1 MKTPYVSNAPEEN
14 MKKSSLLA
22 PLQCSNNH
30 DFALDPI
37 GYVALQRTIVP
48 TIRRRASRV
57 RRTLL
62 HLFPN
67 PSRDRYAPAN
77 PRTVNHLG
85 YRRTR
90 AGS

>member
-1 MKTPYVSNAPEEN
+1 MKTSYVSNAPEN
-14 MKKSSLLA
+14 MKKSSLFA
-22 PLQCSNNH
+22 PLQCANNH

-48 TIRRRASRV
+48 IIRRRASRV

-67 PSRDRYAPAN
+67 PSRDRYAPVN
-77 PRTVNHLG
+77 PQTAGHSG
-85 YRRTR
+85 YRRTH
-90 AGS
+90 AES